1 MSSFLSVSVPT
12 KISGT
17 PCALAQGTLGTLFQ
31 NSTSVI
37 LTLSGI
43 EIEGL
48 ARLTWGLSRCNLEHC
63 TFTLH
68 VFESE
73 QDQPGVPE
81 NLAAAHLRTRIG
93 WLRYLLEAGKL
104 RIEGLRSNH
113 PVPAHVRFIDSA
125 SIEVAALVKAEAS
138 VEVETEHYTASLI
151 WPFGDPA
158 GRYDRLR
165 DAAAKAS
172 PAPTAAERIRGY
184 INAVPTINP
193 PFEEAFDEN
202 STELIPGV
210 DLFPH
215 QSTAIENW
223 EERGWKGIFAMCTGS
238 GKTIAALA
246 GVMKLCREL
255 CISGKPVPPIVIAV
269 PKKILGDQWIWVIE
283 ELFQQA
289 ALKAYGSHTEWRH
302 LIAPYLAPNNE
313 GLPRFIVTTYA
324 TFGAENFQRAVRA
337 FGNLGHSGMF
347 IADEMHNLSSKRL
360 RVALSECDGYF
371 PFRLGLSATPEIE
384 GDEHATNFLCGFF
397 GEEKRNYCG
406 KYTLRDGICAG
417 VLCKYKYYPLP
428 TFLDHES
435 GKRYLE
441 ILQNLDVAGF
451 AKNSPEAIQLF
462 NQRRD
467 ILQKSVLPLEKLDSL
482 IKSRTD
488 AGKAVNRMLVYCPP
502 GNVLESDDTDDSD
515 AEPSLVNLLQRTTE
529 IIAERGLTVTAIV
542 GQTPEKRRRENLSKF
557 KNGDFDCLC
566 AIGCLDEGVDV
577 PAIERAVV
585 LYSIDREKQFI
596 QRRGRILR
604 RDKTNPEKIAEI
616 FDVVLL
622 PPKEL
627 METSHAKQLLQK
639 EMRRYYEF
647 MELAENANEAEMVIN
662 AALDI

>member
-1 MSSFLSVSVPT
+1 MPSFLSSSVPT
-12 KISGT
+12 KISGAPST
-17 PCALAQGTLGTLFQ
+17 LVQEVLGNLFKHSTAVVFTLG
-31 NSTSVI
+31 
-37 LTLSGI
+37 GI
-43 EIEGL
+43 EIETL
-48 ARLTWGLSRCNLEHC
+48 ARLTWGLSRCDLDHC
-63 TFTLH
+63 TFTLQ
-68 VFESE
+68 VFECAH
-73 QDQPGVPE
+73 VPPDIPE
-81 NLAAAHLRTRIG
+81 TLSPHLRTRLG
-93 WLRYLLEAGKL
+93 WLRYLMEAKKLEIVGFQ
-104 RIEGLRSNH
+104 SNH
-113 PVPAHVRFIDSA
+113 PVPAHVRFRDSESID
-125 SIEVAALVKAEAS
+125 VAALTKAEAS
-138 VEVETEHYTASLI
+138 VEAETEHYTVSLI

-165 DAAAKAS
+165 NAEVNVP
-172 PAPTAAERIRGY
+172 PAPTAAEQIKNY
-184 INAVPTINP
+184 LNSVPAVQP
-193 PFEEAFDEN
+193 PFEEVFDGG
-202 STELIPGV
+202 STDLIPGV
-210 DLFPH
+210 ELFTH
-215 QSTAIENW
+215 QSMAIANW
-223 EERGWKGIFAMCTGS
+223 ENRGWKGIFAMCTGS

-246 GVMKLCREL
+246 AVMKLCREL
-255 CISGKPVPPIVIAV
+255 SSEGKPLPPVVIAV
-269 PKKILGDQWIWVIE
+269 PKRILGDQWIWVIE

-289 ALKAYGSHTEWRH
+289 ALKAYGNYADWRYV
-302 LIAPYLAPNNE
+302 IAPYLAPKNE

-324 TFGAENFQRAVRA
+324 TFGAENFQRSVRA
-337 FGNLGHSGMF
+337 FGNPAHSGMF

-360 RVALSECDGYF
+360 RVALTECDGYF
-371 PFRLGLSATPEIE
+371 PYRLGLSATPEIE
-384 GDEHATNFLCGFF
+384 GDEHATSFLSGFF
-397 GEEKRNYCG
+397 GEEQRDYCG
-406 KYTLRDGICAG
+406 KYTLRDGINAG
-417 VLCKYKYYPLP
+417 VLCKYNYYPLP

-467 ILQKSVLPLEKLDSL
+467 ILQKSVLPLEMLDSL
-482 IKSRTD
+482 IRSRQSD
-488 AGKAVNRMLVYCPP
+488 GKAANRMLVYCPP
-502 GNVLESDDTDDSD
+502 GNVQESEDSDDSD

-529 IIAERGLTVTAIV
+529 IIAERGLTVTSIV
-542 GQTPEKRRRENLSKF
+542 GQTPERRRRENLSKF

-604 RDKTNPEKIAEI
+604 RDKGNPEKVAEI

-627 METSHAKQLLQK
+627 METAHAKQLLQR

-647 MELAENANEAEMVIN
+647 MELAQNAVQAEAVIN

>member
-17 PCALAQGTLGTLFQ
+17 PCVLAQGILGTLFE

-37 LTLSGI
+37 LTLDGI
-43 EIEGL
+43 EIESL
-48 ARLTWGLSRCNLEHC
+48 ARLTWGLSRCNLEQC
-63 TFTLH
+63 AFILH
-68 VFESE
+68 VIECE
-73 QDQPGVPE
+73 QDPPDVPE
-81 NLAAAHLRTRIG
+81 NLSAHLRTRIG

-113 PVPAHVRFIDSA
+113 PVPAHVRFRDSEG
-125 SIEVAALVKAEAS
+125 IEVAALTKAEAS
-138 VEVETEHYTASLI
+138 VEAETEHYTASLI

-165 DAAAKAS
+165 EAAVKAS

-184 INAVPTINP
+184 INAVPAIKP
-193 PFEEAFDEN
+193 PFEEAFDEGA
-202 STELIPGV
+202 TELIPGV
-210 DLFPH
+210 NLFPH
-215 QSTAIENW
+215 QSMAIENW

-255 CISGKPVPPIVIAV
+255 SIAGKSVPPIVIAV

-283 ELFQQA
+283 ELFQQS
-289 ALKAYGSHTEWRH
+289 ALKAYGSYTDWRH
-302 LIAPYLAPNNE
+302 LIAPYLAPQNE
-313 GLPRFIVTTYA
+313 GLPRFVVTTYA
-324 TFGAENFQRAVRA
+324 TFGAENFQKAVKA
-337 FGNLGHSGMF
+337 FGTQGQLGMF

-360 RVALSECDGYF
+360 RVALTDCGEWF
-371 PFRLGLSATPEIE
+371 PYRLGLSATPEVE
-384 GDEHATNFLCGFF
+384 GDEQATTFLCRYF
-397 GEEKRNYCG
+397 GEEQRDYCG
-406 KYTLRDGICAG
+406 KYTLRDGINGG
-417 VLCKYKYYPLP
+417 VLCKYNYYPLP

-435 GKRYLE
+435 GQRYLE

-451 AKNSPEAIQLF
+451 AKNSPEAMQLF

-467 ILQKSVLPLEKLDSL
+467 ILQKSVRPLEKLDNL

-488 AGKAVNRMLVYCPP
+488 SGKAVNRMLVYCPP
-502 GNVLESDDTDDSD
+502 GNVQEGEDGDDSD

-529 IIAERGLTVTAIV
+529 IIADRGLTVTTIV
-542 GQTPEKRRRENLSKF
+542 GQTPEKRRRENLAKF

-604 RDKTNPEKIAEI
+604 RDKGNPDKIAEI
-616 FDVVLL
+616 YDVVLL

-627 METSHAKQLLQK
+627 MDTTHAKQLLQK

-647 MELAENANEAEMVIN
+647 MELAKNANEAEMVIN